1 MLKAQPN
8 KTFLSFLR
16 FVLLVTAMA
25 IGVLP
30 TFAQRS
36 GRGNQ
41 NLRFEV
47 ASVRP
52 NISGNN
58 RGTSGVQRSGRVFMT
73 NMPLRQIIA
82 FAYGIDF
89 QLIRF
94 SLIGGP
100 DKLLDSKFDIQ
111 GVPASSSQT
120 DQPPRREESLLML
133 RALLAERFSLRIRKE
148 TRPVPSDV
156 LAVANPAKLGPH
168 LRRSEY
174 NCAAAKAT
182 RRDNPKWVPPPA
194 LDFDG
199 KPLCTAPNFSQPKP
213 GAVTLGDVGPLEGF
227 IKQSQAFFD
236 RKIVDET
243 GLNGNFEWRITF
255 SINPKNPTTPS
266 NEPDVDVPP
275 IPVAVQSELGL
286 KLEERTRPAEVYVI
300 DSLAIPTPN

>member
-1 MLKAQPN
+1 MN
-8 KTFLSFLR
+8 ILSRVRSQL
-16 FVLLVTAMA
+16 LLVVA

-36 GRGNQ
+36 GTANP
-41 NLRFEV
+41 NLKFEV

-52 NISGNN
+52 NDSGNN
-58 RGTSGVQRSGRVFMT
+58 RGTFGVQRSGRVFMT

-82 FAYGIDF
+82 FAYGIDNH
-89 QLIRF
+89 LIRF
-94 SLIGGP
+94 NLIGGP

-111 GVPASSSQT
+111 GVPASSSQI

-133 RALLAERFSLRIRKE
+133 RALLVERFGLRIRKE
-148 TRPVPSDV
+148 TRQVPSYV
-156 LAVANPAKLGPH
+156 LTVAKAAKLGPH

-182 RRDNPKWVPPPA
+182 RRDNPNWTPPPA

-213 GAVTLGDVGPLEGF
+213 GVITLGDVGPLEGF

-236 RKIVDET
+236 RRVIDET
-243 GLNGNFEWRITF
+243 GLNGNFEWRVTF
-255 SINPKNPTTPS
+255 SINPKSPTTPS
-266 NEPDVDVPP
+266 DEPDVDVPP

-286 KLEERTRPAEVYVI
+286 KLEGRTRPAETYVI
-300 DSLAIPTPN
+300 DSLAMPTPN